1 MLSTKSKDEKRNYM
15 IILIDAEKGIV
26 KPQYS
31 IMGKTLAK
39 PETEL
44 NFLYLIKNSYI
55 QPLPQ
60 KSLERN

>member
-1 MLSTKSKDEKRNYM
+1 M

-55 QPLPQ
+55 QPPPQ